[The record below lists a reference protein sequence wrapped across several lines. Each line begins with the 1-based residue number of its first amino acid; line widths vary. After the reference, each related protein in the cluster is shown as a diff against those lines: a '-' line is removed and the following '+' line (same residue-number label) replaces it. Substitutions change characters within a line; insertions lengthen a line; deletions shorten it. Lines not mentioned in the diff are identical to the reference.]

1 MNEND
6 IQFCR
11 WLLSMGK
18 IHREILAVETLL
30 YLITSEEE
38 FKYLPVTTAKHL
50 KTIKELIETM
60 LKRIEL

>member
-1 MNEND
+1 
-6 IQFCR
+6 
-11 WLLSMGK
+11 MGK